1 MELKTY
7 FAQDAA
13 GNIISS
19 AIVNVFLQGTTTL
32 ATGLTRADGT
42 PLENPF
48 AADGA
53 GRIQFRAPD
62 GYYDVQVSAGPGI
75 IQTLTIQC
83 VDYSEAKSAA
93 EQAQDALNSI
103 AGINTNFEQN
113 SREQW
118 RRSLA
123 EAGLTLVS
131 GSFEEGATANSST
144 DAVWHIAV
152 GQCYTWNGA
161 FPKTVPADSTTI
173 STGGVGPGAWVSVG
187 STALRQELA
196 QPDGADKIG
205 SPYGGTISSDMMPSV
220 IKKIGTFQSGALI
233 TDGLQAL
240 YDTSSGDWYTYIG
253 AIPGGGLTVPAGSSP
268 NSSWVSVGLLNGS
281 PINSIKNWVLDA
293 SLANASA
300 TTSRINLML
309 SSLVKL
315 NIFSCRL
322 NDFSET
328 HINGTLNLSAG
339 MRVIGNGMFNNP
351 LVYHGT
357 GDAIVY
363 NSQIYFENFNLKQ
376 GDTAWTGR
384 AIVCPGQQA
393 YCSFHNVN
401 VEGFR
406 YGHVAR
412 YSIWIKYSNVRMKNV
427 ACAFRF
433 LRNSTATDKND
444 PIASGGWNLNGGWFH
459 NVMDMSLV
467 TIDGCEVGIW
477 GSPMCAVINA
487 PTVQNVAARGAGTNL
502 VLPDGIDPCAMYLQ
516 GGTTT
521 TATDG
526 AVNWNLQINQLY
538 IEWAK
543 AGVLIEGYRL
553 CKISLF
559 VQGGP
564 SAERMKFAVKATSG
578 SNVIVTD
585 IVGQDHFESLFVAD
599 SKSTIEVQRRVGP
612 MVGPMSLGDS
622 TGLITYKEQDKIFN
636 LNAAAGVS
644 GRKYLIAPVATGS
657 YELEVQGVVDGISIA
672 GGIFDISIRTG
683 TLWASAYT
691 SLQTLSL
698 NAATPIYPDGKTS
711 TPISIDVSGGNLY
724 LIVGTGLSYSAR
736 IILRNKVRWNY
747 SSPIEIPDS
756 PI

>member
-1 MELKTY
+1 MALK
-7 FAQDAA
+7 
-13 GNIISS
+13 
-19 AIVNVFLQGTTTL
+19 
-32 ATGLTRADGT
+32 GL
-42 PLENPF
+42 
-48 AADGA
+48 
-53 GRIQFRAPD
+53 
-62 GYYDVQVSAGPGI
+62 VS
-75 IQTLTIQC
+75 
-83 VDYSEAKSAA
+83 
-93 EQAQDALNSI
+93 
-103 AGINTNFEQN
+103 NTNN
-113 SREQW
+113 
-118 RRSLA
+118 L
-123 EAGLTLVS
+123 
-131 GSFEEGATANSST
+131 
-144 DAVWHIAV
+144 
-152 GQCYTWNGA
+152 
-161 FPKTVPADSTTI
+161 
-173 STGGVGPGAWVSVG
+173 
-187 STALRQELA
+187 
-196 QPDGADKIG
+196 
-205 SPYGGTISSDMMPSV
+205 MPSV
-220 IKKIGTFQSGALI
+220 IKRIGTFRRGALI

-240 YDTSSGDWYTYIG
+240 YDSSSGDWYVYTG
-253 AIPGGGLTVPAGSSP
+253 TIPSGGLTVIAGSSP
-268 NSSWVSVGLLNGS
+268 NSSWVSVGLQNGA
-281 PINSIKNWVLDA
+281 PINSVKNWVLDA

-339 MRVIGNGMFNNP
+339 MQIIGNGMFRNP

-363 NSQIYFENFNLKQ
+363 DSQIYVEDFNLKQ
-376 GDTAWTGR
+376 GDGAWTGR
-384 AIVCPGQQA
+384 AIVCRGQQA

-401 VEGFR
+401 VERFR

-444 PIASGGWNLNGGWFH
+444 PVTSGGWNLTGGWFH

-487 PTVQNVAARGAGTNL
+487 PTVQNVAARGDGTNL
-502 VLPDGIDPCAMYLQ
+502 VLPDGIEPCAMYLQ

-521 TATDG
+521 PTTNS

-538 IEWAK
+538 VEWAN

-559 VQGGP
+559 VQGGS
-564 SAERMKFAVKATSG
+564 SAKRMKFAVKATSG

-585 IVGQDHFESLFVAD
+585 VVGQDYFESIFVAD

-612 MVGPMSLGDS
+612 MVGTMSSGDS
-622 TGLITYKEQDKIFN
+622 TGLVTYKEQDKVFN
-636 LNAAAGVS
+636 LNAAAGVP
-644 GRKYLIAPVATGS
+644 GRKYLIAPVETGS
-657 YELEVQGVVDGISIA
+657 YELEVQGVVDGTSIA

-691 SLQTLSL
+691 SLQPLSL